1 MMMPRKKRRTIL
13 IVSIV
18 LIILI
23 IAITLVLLYLTTD
36 MFKSNATLFAKYMG
50 QNVEN
55 IQILSMQTES
65 SNYEVLKENPY
76 TSETQIKVNYAENI
90 GTSSE
95 STQNSINHLKVDIKG
110 QTDKKQQYDY
120 QDIKLL
126 NDEEKV
132 AEVEYIQNGN
142 TYGIRFS
149 DIFSQYVLANNENI
163 KTLLQKLGYTEEQIS
178 NIPDKLEWNNEFA
191 NIFQLTE
198 EEKQLIEAK
207 YINIINANVS
217 KDNFSKQSNQL
228 IEIDG
233 KKINTNAYIL
243 AITKEQL
250 NDIYIKILE
259 EMKQDQIILS
269 RLEKIQ
275 NTFSTLSLEKNNLKE
290 QFQKYVEETI
300 TDISKNNI
308 GKEQTKI
315 IVYESNYTTIKTMIQ
330 TNTYEIVMDTLF
342 YQGQDYAKIAY
353 RNITE
358 GKEEEKSLTYK
369 NTENELSIVLKNIK
383 NGETTQYSL
392 LNNDKVE
399 ENNGNRSST
408 IKFEDKTNRVEA
420 TITEKITT
428 TQLQNQEK
436 LDDKNSINLSELEAE
451 QAKAIFDRVKEGVTA
466 KIDEITNNTIKKE
479 DIWEVIKATKLV
491 EEKQVL
497 ESTGITETEKNRFNS
512 KFEIL
517 QGEKLEEKSIAKVV
531 DAVEENLIG
540 IEVVSNTEIRLK
552 LDRFN
557 KNEEEVS
564 KIRTFVEK
572 DKNRKYNVKVEY
584 DEKIGL
590 INGILLTILER

>member
-55 IQILSMQTES
+55 LQILSMKRET
-65 SNYEVLKENPY
+65 SNYEALKENPY
-76 TSETQIKVNYAENI
+76 NSETQIKVNYAENI

-233 KKINTNAYIL
+233 NKINTNAYIL
-243 AITKEQL
+243 TITKEQL

-275 NTFSTLSLEKNNLKE
+275 NIFSTLSLEENNLKE
-290 QFQKYVEETI
+290 EFQKYVEETI

-330 TNTYEIVMDTLF
+330 TNTYEIIIDTLF

-358 GKEEEKSLTYK
+358 GKEEEKSFTYK
-369 NTENELSIVLKNIK
+369 NTEDELSIVLKNIK

-399 ENNGNRSST
+399 ENSGNRSSI

-420 TITEKITT
+420 TIIEKITT

-451 QAKAIFDRVKEGVTA
+451 QAKAIFDRVKEGVIA
-466 KIDEITNNTIKKE
+466 KIDEITNNIIKKE
-479 DIWEVIKATKLV
+479 DILEVIRATKLI

-497 ESTGITETEKNRFNS
+497 EATGVTETEKNRFNS
-512 KFEIL
+512 QFEIL
-517 QGEKLEEKSIAKVV
+517 QGENLEEKSILKVV
-531 DAVEENLIG
+531 DAVKENLIG

-557 KNEEEVS
+557 KNDEEVS
-564 KIRTFVEK
+564 KIKTFVEE

-584 DEKIGL
+584 DEKTGL
-590 INGILLTILER
+590 INAILLTILEK